1 MSRKA
6 QTSKRKIDPRAQRTQ
21 HLLGDALVELMHE
34 KPFDAITVQNVI
46 DRAHIGRSTFYSH
59 FRDKEDLFLSDANDF
74 FESMASLISRRGE
87 SSNRV
92 APVREMFAHLAE
104 ASEFYT
110 ALIRAGKIP
119 DVMDLARGHFARGI
133 EQRLAELS
141 PAHAIASASRAALAH
156 ALSGALL
163 SLLTWWIDH
172 GMPAPPEQMDDIYHR
187 MVWSG
192 VTASDGQPPS
202 TSPL

>member
-1 MSRKA
+1 MSKKA
-6 QTSKRKIDPRAQRTQ
+6 PASKRKIDPRAQRTQ

-34 KPFDAITVQNVI
+34 KPFNAITVQNVI
-46 DRAHIGRSTFYSH
+46 DRAHVGRSTFYSH
-59 FRDKEDLFLSDANDF
+59 FRDKDDLFLSDAEEF
-74 FESMASLISRRGE
+74 FEAMATLISRRGE
-87 SSNRV
+87 ASNRV

-104 ASEFYT
+104 ASEFYA
-110 ALIRAGKIP
+110 ALIRAGKVH
-119 DVMDLARGHFARGI
+119 DVMELAQGHFARGI

-141 PAHAIASASRAALAH
+141 PAHAIASASRAALAQ
-156 ALSGALL
+156 ALAGALL

-192 VTASDGQPPS
+192 VSDSNGQSPS
-202 TSPL
+202 TPSL